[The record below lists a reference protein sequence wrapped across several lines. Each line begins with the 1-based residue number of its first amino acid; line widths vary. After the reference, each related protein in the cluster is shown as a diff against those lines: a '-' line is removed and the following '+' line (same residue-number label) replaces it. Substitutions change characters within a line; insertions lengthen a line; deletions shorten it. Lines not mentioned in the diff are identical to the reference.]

1 MGRTKTVRVWG
12 GLLLALSGLGCA
24 VVPAYQREH
33 LADPTMAATVDP
45 LEARSNNKFHTAREA
60 AGGGG
65 GTSAGGGCACSN

>member
-1 MGRTKTVRVWG
+1 MGSMGRPVWG
-12 GLLLALSGLGCA
+12 WVLLTSLVGGCA
-24 VVPAYQREH
+24 VVPAYRREH

-45 LEARSNNKFHTAREA
+45 LEARSNTKFHTAREA